1 MESSSHPALQAITLE
16 RFDMDRF
23 FRPATQLMGRL
34 KYPQKFSLIGLLLLI
49 PLIVVMMQFLSKIN
63 EDIDFSAKERVG
75 LVYNAPLVELLRH
88 IQHHST
94 LSTALL
100 GGEQAFRALVM
111 EAQID
116 VQAAIDA
123 VDAADTR
130 LNVTLLTNEQWG
142 VVKANWQALR
152 SGMEEFSPERNA
164 ALHDALMTEILR
176 LITIVGNNSNLIL
189 DPDIDTYYLM
199 DTVITKIP
207 LNSLYQSQI
216 SSYAMDVVIERE
228 INPQDRAQMTLWS
241 GLIQSTWNTNR
252 EGFSFA
258 YEFNPALESRLN
270 AAVQRNDQ
278 RITSFL
284 EMISQEFITR
294 GASSSL
300 ANTINIGLVQI
311 EPETFSAEV
320 EALIDEGYALYN
332 AASVELDALLASRIE
347 RFEVR
352 RVVVIVITLIALAT
366 TLYLFVG
373 FYLAVQ
379 KTIRSL
385 DQASQRM
392 IKGANNAAFQIEARD
407 ELAQVALAFNN
418 IATELMLARDQAME
432 ANRAK
437 SSFLANMSHEL
448 RTPLNAII
456 GYSELIEEEM
466 SEEGSD
472 EFIPDLKKI
481 QTAATHLLALI
492 NDILDLSKIE
502 AGKMELFLE
511 NVEVPQMVADV
522 VSTITPM
529 VEKNGNRLEV
539 TSADA
544 MPTMHTDLTKLRQ
557 ILFNLLSNASKFT
570 EKGLISLDVKHQG
583 AQIVFTVRDTGIG
596 MSPLQLQRLFADF
609 SQADS
614 STTRKYGG
622 TGLGLSISRR
632 FAQMLGGDISVTSE
646 QGTGSTFIVTLPV
659 KTSTTAE
666 SLPKEQPAAP
676 EQAEVRLGP
685 IPAGASTVLVI
696 DDDASVREL
705 VSRFL
710 TKEGFS
716 VRTAVSGAEGL
727 RAAREFKPDVIT
739 LDVMMPGMDGWA
751 VLSALKADA
760 ELSTIPVVMMTIVSD
775 KNLAYSLGA
784 ADYLTKPIDRDKLI
798 HALRKYDCKHPVCKI
813 LVVDDDPQIREIVQR
828 TLVKEGY
835 EVSEAVDGQDALEKL
850 NADPPE
856 IILLDLMMPR
866 MDGFDFLLEL
876 RNSGRSIPVIVVTA
890 RDLSD
895 EDKQRLN
902 GQVMQI
908 LQKGAYRPEELLAE
922 VRLLV
927 GKVVAQRLDKV

>member
-1 MESSSHPALQAITLE
+1 
-16 RFDMDRF
+16 MDRF
-23 FRPATQLMGRL
+23 FRPATQVMGRL
-34 KYPQKFSLIGLLLLI
+34 KYPQKFLLVGLLLLI
-49 PLIVVMMQFLSKIN
+49 PLIVVMTQFLSKIN
-63 EDIDFSAKERVG
+63 EDIDFSAKEQVG
-75 LVYNAPLVELLRH
+75 LVYNAPLVQLLRH
-88 IQHHST
+88 IQHHAA
-94 LSTALL
+94 LSTAALD
-100 GGEQAFRALVM
+100 GEESFRELVM
-111 EAQID
+111 DEQVDIQASIEA
-116 VQAAIDA
+116 VDA
-123 VDAADTR
+123 VDLR
-130 LNVTLLTNEQWG
+130 LNATLRTQEQWNAI
-142 VVKANWQALR
+142 KANWQALR
-152 SGMEEFSPERNA
+152 SGMADFSPERNA
-164 ALHDALMTEILR
+164 ALHNALMIEILR

-189 DPDIDTYYLM
+189 DPDIDSYYLM

-207 LNSLYQSQI
+207 LNALYLSQI

-228 INPQDRAQMTLWS
+228 INPQDRAQMTLWA
-241 GLIQSTWNTNR
+241 GLVQSTWNTNR
-252 EGFSFA
+252 DGFEFA
-258 YEFNPALESRLN
+258 YQENPALESRLSEAVRRN
-270 AAVQRNDQ
+270 SLHIAA
-278 RITSFL
+278 FL
-284 EMISQEFITR
+284 DLISEEFITR

-300 ANTINIGLVQI
+300 ANTISIGLVRI
-311 EPETFSAEV
+311 EPETFI
-320 EALIDEGYALYN
+320 EAIEGVIDEGYALYDV
-332 AASVELDALLASRIE
+332 ASNELNALLTSRIE
-347 RFEVR
+347 RFEAR
-352 RVVVIVITLIALAT
+352 RAVVIAITLIALAA

-379 KTIRSL
+379 KTIHSL

-392 IKGANNAAFQIEARD
+392 IKGSSAAFHVEARD

-418 IATELMLARDQAME
+418 IATELMLARDQALE

-466 SEEGSD
+466 AEEGSD

-511 NVEVPQMVADV
+511 NVHVPQMVADV

-529 VEKNGNRLEV
+529 VEKNSNRLEV
-539 TSADA
+539 DSPADIP
-544 MPTMHTDLTKLRQ
+544 MMHTDLTKVRQ

-570 EKGLISLDVKHQG
+570 EKGSIGLEVKQQG
-583 AQIVFTVRDTGIG
+583 DQVIFTVRDTGIG
-596 MSPLQLQRLFADF
+596 MSPAQVERLFADF

-632 FAQMLGGDISVTSE
+632 FAQMLGGDIAVRSQ
-646 QGTGSTFIVTLPV
+646 QGSGSSFIVTLPIR
-659 KTSTTAE
+659 TSSVIEAP
-666 SLPKEQPAAP
+666 PKEQPAAAEQP
-676 EQAEVRLGP
+676 EIKLGP

-710 TKEGFS
+710 TKEGFN
-716 VRTAVSGAEGL
+716 VRTAVSGVEGL

-751 VLSALKADA
+751 VLSALKADPA
-760 ELSTIPVVMMTIVSD
+760 LAAIPVVMMTIVSD

-784 ADYLTKPIDRDKLI
+784 ADYLTKPIDRDKLM
-798 HALRKYDCKHPVCKI
+798 HTLRKYECKHPVCKI

-835 EVSEAVDGQDALEKL
+835 EVSEAVDGKDALDKVT
-850 NADPPE
+850 ADAPE

-866 MDGFDFLLEL
+866 MDGFDFLMEL
-876 RNSGRSIPVIVVTA
+876 RKSGRSIPVIVITA

-895 EDKQRLN
+895 EDQQRLN
-902 GQVMQI
+902 GQVMQV
-908 LQKGAYRPEELLAE
+908 LQKGAYRPEQLLAE

-927 GKVVAQRLDKV
+927 GKVAAQRLEKP